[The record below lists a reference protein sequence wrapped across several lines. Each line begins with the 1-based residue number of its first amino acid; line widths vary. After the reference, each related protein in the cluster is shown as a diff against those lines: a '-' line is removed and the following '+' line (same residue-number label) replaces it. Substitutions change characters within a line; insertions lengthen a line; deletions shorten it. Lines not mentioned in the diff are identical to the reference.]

1 MRCIQVIPGLVTE
14 SSGPTYCVLRLS
26 ESLRE
31 LGWQADIA
39 ALRLGGIVADSHQ
52 FLQFPVSLWMR
63 RLGLSRQMRTW
74 LDAEA
79 RAGRV
84 DLLHS
89 HSLWMMPN
97 VYPGL
102 TSRRHGVP
110 LVVSPHGTLSDW
122 AFHNGSITKPA
133 FWRFLQRDTLEQAAV
148 LHATSQMEVEEIRR
162 RGFHQPI
169 ALIPNGID
177 IPKESQ
183 IHAEARRRVVG
194 YLGRIHPKKGLE
206 MLFEA
211 WSRLERRYPE
221 WSVEIAGPDRHLYAT
236 KLRKLASSM
245 GLERVHFR
253 GQLAGMEKL
262 TFLSTVS
269 ITVLPTHSENFGM
282 SVAESLACRT
292 PAIVTRGAPWSGLG
306 TERAGWWI
314 EGSTDALEQALVR
327 AFETPAQ
334 TLSEMGDAGRH
345 WMKRDFSWQQ
355 VGLMMHATYAWITG
369 DSTRPSWVIG

>member
-1 MRCIQVIPGLVTE
+1 
-14 SSGPTYCVLRLS
+14 
-26 ESLRE
+26 
-31 LGWQADIA
+31 
-39 ALRLGGIVADSHQ
+39 
-52 FLQFPVSLWMR
+52 
-63 RLGLSRQMRTW
+63 
-74 LDAEA
+74 
-79 RAGRV
+79 
-84 DLLHS
+84 
-89 HSLWMMPN
+89 
-97 VYPGL
+97 
-102 TSRRHGVP
+102 
-110 LVVSPHGTLSDW
+110 
-122 AFHNGSITKPA
+122 
-133 FWRFLQRDTLEQAAV
+133 
-148 LHATSQMEVEEIRR
+148 
-162 RGFHQPI
+162 
-169 ALIPNGID
+169 
-177 IPKESQ
+177 
-183 IHAEARRRVVG
+183 
-194 YLGRIHPKKGLE
+194 
-206 MLFEA
+206 
-211 WSRLERRYPE
+211 
-221 WSVEIAGPDRHLYAT
+221 
-236 KLRKLASSM
+236 M